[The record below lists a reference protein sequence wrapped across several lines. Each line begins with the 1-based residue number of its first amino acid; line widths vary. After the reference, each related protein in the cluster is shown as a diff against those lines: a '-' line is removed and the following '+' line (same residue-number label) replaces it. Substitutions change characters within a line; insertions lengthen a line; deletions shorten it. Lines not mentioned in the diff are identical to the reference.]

1 MTFKTLLVHVE
12 PDWGSSEALDAA
24 VHLSSLLDAHLLG
37 VAAEAFELPEAAF
50 VDGEL
55 VQGLRDQID
64 LDLKSA
70 EARFTTATAGLGQ
83 ARATFVS
90 GMDRPY
96 VLMAQHARGADLVVA
111 RRTPSGSSPT
121 NLCHA
126 GDLVM
131 ETGLPVLLVPD
142 GAAPLVP
149 DRVLVAWKDHR
160 ECRRALADALPFLS
174 SAKQV
179 VLASICAQEDVAGE
193 QDSLREVS
201 RRLERQGV
209 RATLEV
215 QVGKAGSALRSIETI
230 ANGMA
235 ADLIV
240 AGAYSH
246 SPLREWMFG
255 GVTQDLLTDCDRHVL
270 LSR

>member
-12 PDWGSSEALDAA
+12 PEWGSAEALDAT
-24 VHLSSLLDAHLLG
+24 VHLSRHLNAHVLG
-37 VAAEAFELPEAAF
+37 VAAEAFEPPGSTYME
-50 VDGEL
+50 GEL
-55 VQGLRDQID
+55 VQDLRDVVDAD
-64 LDLKSA
+64 LASA
-70 EARFTTATAGLGQ
+70 KARFSAATDELAAG
-83 ARATFVS
+83 ATFVT

-96 VLMAQHARGADLVVA
+96 AVMAKHARGADLVVA

-131 ETGLPVLLVPD
+131 ETGLPVLLTPH
-142 GAAPLVP
+142 AATPLVP

-160 ECRRALADALPFLS
+160 ACRRALADAIPFLVR
-174 SAKQV
+174 AKQV
-179 VLASICAQEDVAGE
+179 VMISICAKEDVDE
-193 QDSLREVS
+193 QQTALREVC
-201 RRLERQGV
+201 RRLERLGV
-209 RATLEV
+209 HPYVEA
-215 QVGKAGSALRSIETI
+215 QAGKAGSPLRTIETI
-230 ANGMA
+230 ANAMT

-246 SPLREWMFG
+246 SPLREWAFG

-270 LSR
+270 LSH

>member
-1 MTFKTLLVHVE
+1 MTFKTLLVHAE
-12 PDWGSSEALDAA
+12 PGWGSAEALDAA
-24 VHLSSLLDAHLLG
+24 VHLSGLLDAHVLG
-37 VAAEAFELPEAAF
+37 VAAEAFEMPNATFIEG
-50 VDGEL
+50 DL
-55 VQGLRDQID
+55 VQIMRDQID
-64 LDLKSA
+64 DDL
-70 EARFTTATAGLGQ
+70 ATAQTGFT
-83 ARATFVS
+83 AATAKLSAGATLVS

-111 RRTPSGSSPT
+111 RRTPPGSSPV

-131 ETGLPVLLVPD
+131 ETGLPVLITPHVA
-142 GAAPLVP
+142 GPLVP

-160 ECRRALADALPFLS
+160 ECRRALADALPFLAR
-174 SAKQV
+174 AKQV
-179 VLASICAQEDVAGE
+179 VLVSICGKDESSDE
-193 QDSLREVS
+193 QAALQEVS
-201 RRLERQGV
+201 RRLERHGV
-209 RATLEV
+209 RADVEV
-215 QVGKAGSALRSIETI
+215 RAGHGGSPLRMIETI
-230 ANGMA
+230 ANAMT

-246 SPLREWMFG
+246 SPIREWMFG